1 MPIADQDGR
10 YLSAIAE
17 YGRAIERLAHGYEA
31 DRDRRNDLLQDIHL
45 ALWRSF
51 AGFDG
56 RCSLRTW
63 VYRVAHNA
71 AASYVISRRRTR
83 LEELVDLDALD
94 SADPLPNPEQQA
106 GQQQALALLGAMIR
120 GLKPP
125 DAQVMLLYLESM
137 DAAAIAEVTGL
148 SPGAVTVRIH
158 RIKSILAKQFHE
170 GGPDAV

>member
-1 MPIADQDGR
+1 MATADQDGR

-17 YGRAIERLAHGYEA
+17 YGRAIERLANAAEA
-31 DRDRRNDLLQDIHL
+31 DRDRRHDLLQDIHL

-51 AGFDG
+51 ALFDG

-71 AASYVISRRRTR
+71 AASYVLSRRRTR

-94 SADPLPNPEQQA
+94 RADPMPDPEECA
-106 GQQQALALLGAMIR
+106 GQQQALERLGAMIR
-120 GLKPP
+120 KLKPP
-125 DAQVMLLYLESM
+125 DAQVMLLYLEDM

-148 SPGAVTVRIH
+148 SPGAVTMRIH
-158 RIKSILAKQFHE
+158 RIKSILAKQFQ
-170 GGPDAV
+170 GGSDAD